1 MVGDKRPQFF
11 LTQEQS
17 IENFKDS
24 HLIVINLFRNIYD
37 VVASHHR
44 RAMEKK
50 DKWEMDRDKY
60 YAIDSCNTFLSKAV
74 TSLDARSSSVRNIY
88 VTFEDVFST
97 ITPLQLLNE
106 MSLGMPKMDLENI
119 RLEQARS
126 VTLKRNRDD
135 PELAK
140 LINNSIDSNNLD
152 IVKQELDFTLI

>member
-1 MVGDKRPQFF
+1 
-11 LTQEQS
+11 
-17 IENFKDS
+17 
-24 HLIVINLFRNIYD
+24 
-37 VVASHHR
+37 
-44 RAMEKK
+44 MEKK